1 MPQGYC
7 KECRAH
13 VTVRDGACLLG
24 HSIDPSTI
32 VAGSGRHRAARSRQL
47 NHSQMVVSRGAIGV
61 DVLQPEPAPRPSSLP
76 PPRISRRKPEPRPG
90 PLEPSKSLPDPTPGP
105 VPEPWQRPLLGRRKM
120 PMLELLGFSDPDE
133 MLATSNSRAPS
144 APKTIPQAAKLAIDE
159 PTELIET
166 LQLPGPRLADVHTGE
181 HTENTGVLV
190 ARLWEATS
198 THELLGDDW
207 EPSTTV
213 EAPQRTFRWS
223 FISAGLA
230 VLVTVALLAVA
241 AYRLP
246 INQASALRDNLTG
259 SYTSLDAVTK
269 EIPAVANLVLDPGAT
284 STQLAEAALPLL
296 VLSDAAN
303 VAYASATTDPG
314 TALPFVSKAPLDAL
328 QPAESSLQ
336 RAADEALV
344 IHQRIGDVLDYR
356 ILLGRALVLPASL
369 PVEASDAQISEIG
382 VELSG
387 TLAETTEV
395 LLQLPQDDILAGHQL
410 QLEKAFAEMNTHV
423 ADYLAALRSQNAF
436 AASRIA
442 GEMRTSSAS
451 VSESVEGTLG
461 VFQAWLDGAF
471 EQLEQQ
477 LASTGST
484 LQASGS

>member
-1 MPQGYC
+1 
-7 KECRAH
+7 
-13 VTVRDGACLLG
+13 
-24 HSIDPSTI
+24 
-32 VAGSGRHRAARSRQL
+32 
-47 NHSQMVVSRGAIGV
+47 
-61 DVLQPEPAPRPSSLP
+61 
-76 PPRISRRKPEPRPG
+76 
-90 PLEPSKSLPDPTPGP
+90 
-105 VPEPWQRPLLGRRKM
+105 M

-133 MLATSNSRAPS
+133 VPAGSTSNAPS
-144 APKTIPQAAKLAIDE
+144 VRKTIPRAARLAIDE
-159 PTELIET
+159 PTELIQT
-166 LQLPGPRLADVHTGE
+166 IQMPGPRLADVHTGE

-207 EPSTTV
+207 EPAETV

-223 FISAGLA
+223 LISAGLA
-230 VLVTVALLAVA
+230 VVVTVSLLAVA

-246 INQASALRDNLTG
+246 INQANALRDNLMG
-259 SYTSLDAVTK
+259 SYTSLDAATE
-269 EIPAVANLVLDPGAT
+269 EIPAVADLVLDPGAT
-284 STQLAEAALPLL
+284 TTQLAEAALPLL

-303 VAYASATTDPG
+303 LAYASATTNPG
-314 TALPFVSKAPLDAL
+314 TGIPFVSNAPLDAL

-356 ILLGRALVLPASL
+356 ILLGRALVLPTSL

-410 QLEKAFAEMNTHV
+410 QLEKTFAEMNTHV

-442 GEMRTSSAS
+442 GEMRASVAS
-451 VSESVEGTLG
+451 VSESVDGTLG
-461 VFQAWLDGAF
+461 LFGAWLVGAF

-477 LASTGST
+477 LDATGST